1 MIHCLES
8 MSMISKVET
17 AAALPWSP
25 GRSLWL
31 AGFSHFSLEL
41 CHSFM
46 PVLYPLLVLSMGLS
60 YTQVGILTLAVSLTA
75 SLLQPFFSTLS
86 DRFGAGRVA
95 TLSVLWLGLLMSVV
109 SLAPNY
115 IALIVL
121 LTLASL
127 GSSAYHPAG
136 AELAASAGQARRG
149 LSLAIFSVGG
159 NLGAAISPLLI
170 ALAVTVLGLY
180 ASFAILPFVLVSV
193 GLLYTQLG
201 TTGRSGAKARVAHGT
216 VGKGFLLG
224 LILIVVSAMTR
235 AWFQVALT
243 TYLPAW
249 VESNGGTLAQ
259 GSQMLSLLLFA
270 LGLGS
275 LLGGPLADRFSAGAV
290 VFASTLLVAPIYW
303 LFLATTGPA
312 QLTALLL
319 IGITLGTTYP
329 TAIMMAQDAWP
340 QRTAFAAALV
350 MGWGWV
356 PGGLGA
362 SFIGYIADQRTLD
375 AALHLLVTP
384 PLVGALCILGYLL
397 ARRSKAA

>member
-1 MIHCLES
+1 
-8 MSMISKVET
+8 MISKLASPT
-17 AAALPWSP
+17 DLPW
-25 GRSLWL
+25 RAQKSLWL
-31 AGFSHFSLEL
+31 ASFSHFALEL

-95 TLSVLWLGLLMSVV
+95 TWSVLWLGLLMSVV

-115 IALIVL
+115 MALIVL

-136 AELAASAGQARRG
+136 AELAAGAGQARRG
-149 LSLAIFSVGG
+149 LSLALFSVGG
-159 NLGAAISPLLI
+159 NLGAAVSPLLI
-170 ALAVTVLGLY
+170 ALAVSLWGIH

-193 GLLYTQLG
+193 GVLYSQVGATTSTTVRTQRAASSLG
-201 TTGRSGAKARVAHGT
+201 HGY
-216 VGKGFLLG
+216 LLG

-259 GSQMLSLLLFA
+259 GSQLLSILLFA

-290 VFASTLLVAPIYW
+290 VLTSTFLVAPCYW
-303 LFLATTGPA
+303 LFLNSSGPL
-312 QLTALLL
+312 QLSCLLL

-384 PLVGALCILGYLL
+384 PLIGALCILGYLL
-397 ARRSKAA
+397 ARRR